1 MCKMKSLLL
10 AVSLLFILVYVT
22 GMTEKQMWAAVKL
35 ARNTCQNKH
44 KASTADIDKM
54 HQGDWNVDH
63 SAMCYMH
70 CALNMYKL
78 MYPNNTFNLE
88 ASMKQTPQLPDSF
101 RESAETCI
109 FNCKDEAKTLDDKC
123 VAAYELTK
131 CMYFCN
137 PEKYFLP

>member
-1 MCKMKSLLL
+1 MLIY
-10 AVSLLFILVYVT
+10 VSKCAISFLPA
-22 GMTEKQMWAAVKL
+22 E
-35 ARNTCQNKH
+35 
-44 KASTADIDKM
+44 IDKM

-63 SAMCYMH
+63 SAM
-70 CALNMYKL
+70 

-88 ASMKQTPQLPDSF
+88 ASLKQTPQLPDSF
-101 RESAETCI
+101 RKSAETCI